1 MFVSPDW
8 TRDPLIGCNTSAPA
22 MTSRRVTA
30 AEELTR
36 RLSLPVFPYVKTGTR
51 AQIERSPGLR
61 LV

>member
-1 MFVSPDW
+1 MQYFGG
-8 TRDPLIGCNTSAPA
+8 RNHRA
-22 MTSRRVTA
+22 SRRVSA

-36 RLSLPVFPYVKTGTR
+36 RLSSPLFPYVKTGTG